1 VILEYRTITVLIT
14 INILLYYYYHHYYY
28 YYYYYYYYDHYTDN
42 LS

>member
-1 VILEYRTITVLIT
+1 MILEYRTITVLIT